1 MPFAHSETP
10 EHVQATLGAVLRRHR
25 EAAGRSLGDVAP
37 PAGISP
43 AFLSEVERGRKDIST
58 ERLVGVCR
66 ALELAVADLYLE
78 LARELGAREPL
89 SIDFDADPRLEL
101 QRAARVLDPDSLRTV
116 AHFGAYLALAQSAPA
131 QPRRPIGFT
140 R

>member
-1 MPFAHSETP
+1 MSFAHSETA
-10 EHVQATLGAVLRRHR
+10 EHVMASLGAILRRHR
-25 EAAGRSLGDVAP
+25 EASGRSLGEVAP

-58 ERLVGVCR
+58 ERLLGVCR
-66 ALELAVADLYLE
+66 ALGVALGDLYLE
-78 LARELGAREPL
+78 LARELGAGEPVG
-89 SIDFDADPRLEL
+89 IDFDADPRLEL
-101 QRAARVLDPDSLRTV
+101 QRAARVLDQDSLRTV